1 MSLKF
6 STGLRQAIL
15 ASNPLR
21 QALANSEIRIYSGPE
36 PVSVDSAIAGSNI
49 LLVTIR
55 TDANGG
61 LNFAADAPGGALLK
75 NLDEIWQG
83 TVVANGVATFY
94 RHVLPADTGVGSTT
108 APRIQG
114 TVGFAGTDM
123 QLSNTNL
130 VIGAI
135 QKLEAYS
142 ITLPEF

>member
-21 QALANSEIRIYSGPE
+21 EVLANGEIRIYSGPE
-36 PVSVDSAIAGSNI
+36 PASVDSAISGSNL

-61 LNFAADAPGGALLK
+61 LNFETDAPGGTLLK
-75 NLDEIWQG
+75 DLDEVWQG

-94 RHVLPADTGVGSTT
+94 RHVLAADTGAASTSS
-108 APRIQG
+108 PRIQG

-135 QKLEAYS
+135 QKMEAYS
-142 ITLPEF
+142 VTLPEF